1 MRPGDVIEPWEEA
14 LDLSLFGDGYF
25 HTFGAFAGDH
35 DVLSVLAD
43 PDGPDWALPVWS
55 HLGRAVP

>member
-1 MRPGDVIEPWEEA
+1 MIEPWEEA